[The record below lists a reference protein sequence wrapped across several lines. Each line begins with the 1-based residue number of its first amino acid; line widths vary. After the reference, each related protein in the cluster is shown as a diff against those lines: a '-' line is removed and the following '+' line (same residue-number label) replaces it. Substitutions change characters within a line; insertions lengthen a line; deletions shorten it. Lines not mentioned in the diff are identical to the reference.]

1 MITTSDGSPAK
12 VDPKQFLANYT
23 DTENLQQAR
32 MPSGF
37 DQLTKGKIRDDIKG
51 KVDRGVIQV

>member
-1 MITTSDGSPAK
+1 MIPTSDGSPAK
-12 VDPKQFLANYT
+12 VDPKQFLANYI
-23 DTENLQQAR
+23 DTEDLRRAR